1 MKQTLQET
9 ILCLNFILDYLFMSD
24 VMSHLTNCTETV
36 QQSSTLLWM
45 YPETIDWTLA
55 TLKSIKD
62 ILQYEDVG
70 TMSNKKEL
78 FPISFIS
85 PEIISSKQ
93 FKRCSFQDLPITA
106 TLTRQ
111 RKASTNSETFNF
123 TNKNKMYTEYF
134 SKPIE
139 HNKKLFSEE

>member
-1 MKQTLQET
+1 MKLFRSNFASIVSTPEKLNSHETETLQET
-9 ILCLNFILDYLFMSD
+9 ILGLNFILDYLFMSD
-24 VMSHLTNCTETV
+24 VMSHLTNCTKTV
-36 QQSSTLLWM
+36 QQSSTLLWI

-85 PEIISSKQ
+85 PEIISS
-93 FKRCSFQDLPITA
+93 R
-106 TLTRQ
+106 
-111 RKASTNSETFNF
+111 
-123 TNKNKMYTEYF
+123 
-134 SKPIE
+134 
-139 HNKKLFSEE
+139 